1 MSALQAFLPYGRQ
14 TIEDDDLAAVA
25 DVLRGDFL
33 TTGPAVAAFEDA
45 FAEQTGA
52 SHAVAVSSGTAALH
66 LATLAL
72 GLGPGDTVAVPAIT
86 FVATANAARL
96 AGADVV
102 FTDID
107 PETGLM
113 GADDLSKAR
122 ERAPDGIVNA
132 VYPVHLNGQP
142 CDMEALRAVAGDAAI
157 VEDACHALGG
167 SLHGRHVGDG
177 HYADITMF
185 SLHPVKAVAMGEGG
199 VLTTNDAGMAARLS
213 ELRNHGLVTDPS
225 RFRNKDAAF
234 DASGAANPWYYEL
247 HEPGFNYRASDIH
260 CALGRSQLNKLRRF
274 IERRSTLAERYD
286 VALADCAPA
295 LRPVQ
300 RVAWGESGWHLY
312 PVLIAFDEIGIDRAA
327 LMTNLRAQ
335 GIGTQVHYIPVHRQP
350 YYAER
355 YGAAELPGATRY
367 YERCLSLPM
376 FPAMDISDVD
386 RVADALRELLPA

>member
-1 MSALQAFLPYGRQ
+1 MNAPQSFLPYGRQ

-45 FAEQTGA
+45 FSAQTGA

-72 GLGPGDTVAVPAIT
+72 GLGPGDTVAVPTIT

-96 AGADVV
+96 AGAEVV

-113 GADDLSKAR
+113 GADDLMNAR
-122 ERAPDGIVNA
+122 ERTPDGIVNA

-142 CDMEALRAVAGDAAI
+142 CDMEAVRAAAGDAAI
-157 VEDACHALGG
+157 IEDACHALGG
-167 SLHGRHVGDG
+167 TVHGRNVGDG
-177 HYADITMF
+177 HYSDITMF

-199 VLTTNDAGMAARLS
+199 VLTSNDAGLAVRLR
-213 ELRNHGLVTDPS
+213 ELRSHGLVTDPS
-225 RFRNKDAAF
+225 RFRNEDAAF

-247 HEPGFNYRASDIH
+247 HEPGLNYRASDIH
-260 CALGRSQLNKLRRF
+260 CALGRSQLTKLRRF
-274 IERRSTLAERYD
+274 IDRRRTLAERYD

-295 LRPVQ
+295 LRPMQ

-312 PVLIAFDEIGIDRAA
+312 PVLIAFDEIGLDRAA
-327 LMTNLRAQ
+327 LMTNLRAR

-355 YGAAELPGATRY
+355 YGTVELPGAERY
-367 YERCLSLPM
+367 YARCLSLPM
-376 FPAMDISDVD
+376 FPAMELSDVD
-386 RVADALRELLPA
+386 RVAGALRELLPA